1 MSPASGDSNYSSSR
15 LALLNDR
22 VSIQLMSPAS
32 GDPSKTYS
40 FYFYRRRVS
49 IQLMSPASGD
59 LKNIPFIE
67 MRVINVSIQLMSP
80 ASGDPSVPQ
89 FKNALKGKPVFPFN

>member
-32 GDPSKTYS
+32 GDLG
-40 FYFYRRRVS
+40 
-49 IQLMSPASGD
+49 LMVAVDKFDPGFHS
-59 LKNIPFIE
+59 
-67 MRVINVSIQLMSP
+67 INV
-80 ASGDPSVPQ
+80 PSEWGPIE
-89 FKNALKGKPVFPFN
+89 GPVRDTITWAFPFN

>member
-32 GDPSKTYS
+32 GDYDNFKEAK
-40 FYFYRRRVS
+40 VA
-49 IQLMSPASGD
+49 LG
-59 LKNIPFIE
+59 LK
-67 MRVINVSIQLMSP
+67 
-80 ASGDPSVPQ
+80 
-89 FKNALKGKPVFPFN
+89 FPFN